1 MEPFHKI
8 LSYDEEHHSRHSVS
22 AGKSDDIGNDL
33 HTIWLFFTCKD
44 RQFYAF
50 PPLPNVKNGGENSF
64 SPPFSFAV
72 PLFLLIFALGLR
84 TVVVHSVRASV
95 NCSASLP
102 GLFLCLQR
110 EESLLEGMRKPDNG
124 GNREFHVWKAKNT
137 GGSHSVNFD
146 KLFGDVTVLKP
157 TGCAAA
163 FSVLGSRTDR
173 HGLRTVQYA
182 TTDNNQ
188 IRPLG

>member
-1 MEPFHKI
+1 MEPPARDAWEAFSTLHFVISERILIGIVEERNQGGCGNETYDYRCALLLQGQDRSMMEPFHKV

-72 PLFLLIFALGLR
+72 PIFNPIFAIGYKMIVVYPTGRTSDAQHIMHGLFLLPIR
-84 TVVVHSVRASV
+84 
-95 NCSASLP
+95 
-102 GLFLCLQR
+102 
-110 EESLLEGMRKPDNG
+110 
-124 GNREFHVWKAKNT
+124 NRI
-137 GGSHSVNFD
+137 
-146 KLFGDVTVLKP
+146 
-157 TGCAAA
+157 AAA
-163 FSVLGSRTDR
+163 FS
-173 HGLRTVQYA
+173 
-182 TTDNNQ
+182 
-188 IRPLG
+188 

>member
-22 AGKSDDIGNDL
+22 AGKSDDIGNDF

-72 PLFLLIFALGLR
+72 PIFHPIFAIGLQDDSSLSGR
-84 TVVVHSVRASV
+84 AHVRRSAFNAWAFFMPLVQPYSGCLLVRLNLPFGWSHHLV
-95 NCSASLP
+95 NQREVQP
-102 GLFLCLQR
+102 FLCLPASGVRWQVYK
-110 EESLLEGMRKPDNG
+110 MM
-124 GNREFHVWKAKNT
+124 
-137 GGSHSVNFD
+137 
-146 KLFGDVTVLKP
+146 
-157 TGCAAA
+157 
-163 FSVLGSRTDR
+163 
-173 HGLRTVQYA
+173 QYA

-188 IRPLG
+188 IRPRG